1 MRILQMA
8 ISESYNESAQL
19 EMAARE
25 LIKNPGAVINAI
37 GRVGRNWARVMDNI
51 KDWVESVSSR
61 RMCILTNWCLLSC
74 PRPSSLD

>member
-1 MRILQMA
+1 MQILQMA

-19 EMAARE
+19 EAAARE

-37 GRVGRNWARVMDNI
+37 GRVGGNWARVMDNI
-51 KDWVESVSSR
+51 KDLVELVSSR
-61 RMCILTNWCLLSC
+61 RMCILTHWCLLSC